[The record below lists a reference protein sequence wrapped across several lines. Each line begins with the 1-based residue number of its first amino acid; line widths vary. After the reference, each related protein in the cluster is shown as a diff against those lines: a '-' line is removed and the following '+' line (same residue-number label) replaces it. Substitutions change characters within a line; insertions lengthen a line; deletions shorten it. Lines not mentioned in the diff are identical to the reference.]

1 MIEEVLLSK
10 REIVEKNWLEMCFNH
25 YFVIDVKPAICWDD
39 NCLYDLS
46 TINWLIDEEDLI
58 NKM

>member
-1 MIEEVLLSK
+1 
-10 REIVEKNWLEMCFNH
+10 MCFNH
-25 YFVIDVKPAICWDD
+25 YFVTDVKPAICWDD

-46 TINWLIDEEDLI
+46 TINQLIDEEDLI

>member
-1 MIEEVLLSK
+1 
-10 REIVEKNWLEMCFNH
+10 MCFNH
-25 YFVIDVKPAICWDD
+25 YFVTDVKPTIYWDD

-46 TINWLIDEEDLI
+46 TINQLIDEEDLI